1 MKKYFSIQNH
11 TLIRCFLIF
20 QLHSWLKLI
29 WCNTGITALQV
40 FDCYS
45 CIPCD
50 IPNTVVRRRD
60 CNFLDPGIK
69 IDNRIHPEVC
79 HPHEQISNPGTNVVY
94 GIGSGGTNSQAPF
107 PRRWH
112 NTVTTFLSSQ
122 QRIQSRITRI
132 TDLHGLTVPCEA
144 VCACLYPDNCLD
156 PPPVQRMI
164 ARCIG

>member
-112 NTVTTFLSSQ
+112 NTVTTFLFQPAANS
-122 QRIQSRITRI
+122 
-132 TDLHGLTVPCEA
+132 VPDH
-144 VCACLYPDNCLD
+144 PDYRSAWVDGSMRGCVRLSL
-156 PPPVQRMI
+156 PR
-164 ARCIG
+164 